1 MTLEYDG
8 LLSIVGIKA
17 GVLMMEDAGYVPLS
31 TWYDRIASMAVVS
44 FREIAMP
51 AELFKKAANASL
63 EGANIVMLVAIDN
76 CDRRLGNKDT

>member
-1 MTLEYDG
+1 M

-31 TWYDRIASMAVVS
+31 TWYDRIASMAAVS
-44 FREIAMP
+44 LRAIAMP

-63 EGANIVMLVAIDN
+63 EGAKIVMLVAIANDE
-76 CDRRLGNKDT
+76 RRLGNKET

>member
-17 GVLMMEDAGYVPLS
+17 GVLMMDDAGYVPLS
-31 TWYDRIASMAVVS
+31 TWYERIASMAAVS
-44 FREIAMP
+44 LRVTAMP

-63 EGANIVMLVAIDN
+63 EGANIVMLVAIDS
-76 CDRRLGNKDT
+76 CVRRLGNKET

>member
-1 MTLEYDG
+1 M

-17 GVLMMEDAGYVPLS
+17 GVLMMDDAGYVPS
-31 TWYDRIASMAVVS
+31 RTWYDRIASMAVVS
-44 FREIAMP
+44 LRPIAMP

-76 CDRRLGNKDT
+76 CVRRLGNKET